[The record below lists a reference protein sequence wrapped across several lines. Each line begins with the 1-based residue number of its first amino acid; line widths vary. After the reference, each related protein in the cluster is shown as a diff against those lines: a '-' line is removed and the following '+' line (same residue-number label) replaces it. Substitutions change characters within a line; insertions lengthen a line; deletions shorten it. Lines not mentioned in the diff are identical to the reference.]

1 MPEALLPRRDAVP
14 PARSEPAGRLGER
27 IKALRIAAGESGVQL
42 AQKCGISRSMLS
54 RIERGQVS
62 ASVEMLDR
70 IARGLGVPLSRF
82 FADQA
87 DRIDF
92 SFVPAGKGIVVDRI
106 GAVAGYRYEL
116 LGHLLSGNLF
126 VEPYLVR
133 LLPGAKPYTSFQ
145 HPGVKFVY
153 LMSGEVRYRY
163 GQKALEMQAGDSLLL
178 DANALHGVEAIGQ
191 QPVCYLAV
199 VFTIRN

>member
-1 MPEALLPRRDAVP
+1 M
-14 PARSEPAGRLGER
+14 GER
-27 IKALRIAAGESGVQL
+27 IKALRIAASASGVQL
-42 AQKCGISRSMLS
+42 AQKCSISRSMLS
-54 RIERGQVS
+54 RIERGTVS

-70 IARGLGVPLSRF
+70 IARGLDVPLSRF

-106 GAVAGYRYEL
+106 SAVAGYRYEL

-145 HPGVKFVY
+145 HPGVKFVH
-153 LMSGEVRYRY
+153 LMSGQVRYRY
-163 GQKALEMQAGDSLLL
+163 GSRALEMQAGDSLLL
-178 DANALHGVEAIGQ
+178 EANALHGVEAIGQ
-191 QPVCYLAV
+191 EPVCYLAV